1 LTLVSL
7 SAQVN
12 LLRLDLVGDIDEQ
25 HVEEVA
31 ACEFRLEHNL
41 DLVSLI
47 CSDLSSLRNQ
57 QDGYLFLAIINTINL
72 RKQLELS
79 CKGRF

>member
-1 LTLVSL
+1 MTLVSL

-25 HVEEVA
+25 NVEEVA

-57 QDGYLFLAIINTINL
+57 QDGYLFLAIINTVNL
-72 RKQLELS
+72 RKQLKLS

>member
-1 LTLVSL
+1 MLVSF

-12 LLRLDLVGDIDEQ
+12 LLRIDLVGDIDEQ

-47 CSDLSSLRNQ
+47 CSDLSCLRNQ
-57 QDGYLFLAIINTINL
+57 RDWYLFLAIINTINL

>member
-1 LTLVSL
+1 MTLVSL

-57 QDGYLFLAIINTINL
+57 QDGYLFLAIINTVNL
-72 RKQLELS
+72 RKQLKLS